1 MEQCVS
7 RGCTAH
13 ECGLSTFSC
22 NRTGLICAN
31 QYLSCEMD
39 YGQYEQSVGLPV
51 GGLGVE
57 DLPFCARTRCL
68 SSYFQCMVQSNCTT
82 QQDLSSHLAICAS
95 AGCTPEQCGY
105 NVEPE
110 QLQLPD
116 APSSVL
122 LNSEPNSRLRM
133 TITPSDLAITWAR
146 TGSRNLVLQYLI
158 SLEGGCRAAF
168 TFRVGG
174 QELVCEQDFGNST
187 ISAFDK
193 LTFTFERLRIGT
205 LYHVQVKV
213 LHF

>member
-1 MEQCVS
+1 MS

-31 QYLSCEMD
+31 QYLSCEID
-39 YGQYEQSVGLPV
+39 YGQYELASSVGLPAGGV
-51 GGLGVE
+51 GVNG
-57 DLPFCARTRCL
+57 LPFCARTRCL
-68 SSYFQCMVQSNCTT
+68 SNYFQCMVQSNCTT
-82 QQDLSSHLAICAS
+82 QQDLSTHLAICAS

-110 QLQLPD
+110 QPQLPD

-122 LNSEPNSRLRM
+122 LNSEPNSRLRIM
-133 TITPSDLAITWAR
+133 ITPSDVAITWAR

-168 TFRVGG
+168 PSGVGG
-174 QELVCEQDFGNST
+174 QELVCEQDFGNSI
-187 ISAFDK
+187 ISAFGS

-213 LHF
+213 IYL